1 MQLRPL
7 TLFSSALLL
16 SSTAAAQ
23 SQFTFSIDWQSA
35 SMGSP
40 SSSGVP
46 MTDGDLYHPSTTT
59 LMPAT
64 GLAAAPTISLGHA
77 ADLGLPGGCVGR
89 GPGMPC
95 AIEVD
100 AFSRGIDHQFGPN
113 LPIQR
118 GDLLFS
124 VDEFAAGR
132 PGGPL
137 PNVHSEFLAGDSS
150 ADTFG
155 NLNVLSPG
163 PLPPMPGRNVGMVDG
178 DGAFSASGFT
188 YPSIGLK
195 EPNLPAPG
203 PIDMGDNQDA
213 MDIMEPGT
221 TSGGAVYFSLDG
233 GMFDG
238 REGIPNSNA
247 AAANGVGAADIF
259 VQSGA
264 GMTLWAGAPSL
275 GLDLVAPLTDD
286 IDALILW
293 ENGNGVA
300 DVSPG
305 PYGWQNGK
313 DMIIFSVRR
322 GSAVIGRPD
331 SQFGIP
337 IEEGD
342 LLIPPVAGGAS
353 PFPAIFIPAEAL
365 GLLTVRTHG
374 VSLGDDLDAADH
386 IGGDLFDCDGDGRED
401 AIAIALGLVIDGDQN
416 GVPDSCSSAPVGAPF
431 CFCPMIAAPC
441 GNASPTTGCLNGVG
455 TGALLTGSGSASVTL
470 DNLVLTTSGMP
481 AGSFAMTVMGTGTT
495 PPAALAN
502 GLRCVAGSI
511 HRFPPY
517 STAGGTASIGRGTP
531 NVSMGLVAY
540 STSSFAPSG
549 HITAGSTF
557 HFQTF
562 YRDLGGPCGAM
573 FNLSN
578 ALTVNFTL

>member
-1 MQLRPL
+1 MQLRSL
-7 TLFSSALLL
+7 SLVSSALFFA
-16 SSTAAAQ
+16 STAAAQ

-46 MTDGDLYHPSTTT
+46 MTDGDLYHPST
-59 LMPAT
+59 LSAMPAP
-64 GLAAAPTISLGHA
+64 GFVPAPTISLDHA
-77 ADLGLPGGCVGR
+77 VDLGLPVGCVGR
-89 GPGMPC
+89 GPGVPC

-100 AFSRGIDHQFGPN
+100 AFSRGTDHQFGPS

-137 PNVHSEFLAGDSS
+137 PNVRSEFAAGDSS
-150 ADTFG
+150 ADAFG
-155 NLNVLSPG
+155 NLNTLPPG
-163 PLPPMPGRNVGMVDG
+163 PLPPMPGRNIGMIDG

-213 MDIMEPGT
+213 MDVVESGTAT
-221 TSGGAVYFSLDG
+221 TSAVYFSLDG

-300 DVSPG
+300 DVSSG
-305 PYGWQNGK
+305 PFGWQNGR

-331 SQFGIP
+331 SLFGIP

-374 VSLGDDLDAADH
+374 VALGDDLDAADH
-386 IGGDLFDCDGDGRED
+386 IRGDLFDCDGDGRED
-401 AIAIALGLVIDGDQN
+401 AIAIALGFVPDTDRN
-416 GVPDSCSSAPVGAPF
+416 GVPDGCSSGPVGTPF

-441 GNASPTTGCLNGVG
+441 GNDSPTSGCINGAG
-455 TGALLTGSGSASVTL
+455 TGALLTGSGTSSVAL

-481 AGSFAMTVMGTGTT
+481 TGSFAMTVMGTGTT
-495 PPAALAN
+495 PPAILAN
-502 GLRCVAGSI
+502 GLRCVGGWM

-517 STAGGTASIGRGTP
+517 S
-531 NVSMGLVAY
+531 
-540 STSSFAPSG
+540 
-549 HITAGSTF
+549 
-557 HFQTF
+557 
-562 YRDLGGPCGAM
+562 
-573 FNLSN
+573 
-578 ALTVNFTL
+578 

>member
-7 TLFSSALLL
+7 TLAGTTLLL
-16 SSTAAAQ
+16 ASTAAAQ

-40 SSSGVP
+40 SSGGVP
-46 MTDGDLYHPSTTT
+46 MTDGDLYHPST
-59 LMPAT
+59 LSAMPAP
-64 GLAAAPTISLGHA
+64 GFVPAPTMSLDHA
-77 ADLGLPGGCVGR
+77 VDLGLPGGCVGR
-89 GPGMPC
+89 GPGVPC

-100 AFSRGIDHQFGPN
+100 AFSRGADFQFGPN
-113 LPIQR
+113 QPIR
-118 GDLLFS
+118 AGDLLFS

-137 PNVHSEFLAGDSS
+137 PNVRSEFAAGDSS
-150 ADTFG
+150 ADAFG
-155 NLNVLSPG
+155 SLNTLPPG
-163 PLPPMPGRNVGMVDG
+163 PLPPMPGRNIGMIDG

-213 MDIMEPGT
+213 MDIVEPGT
-221 TSGGAVYFSLDG
+221 ATTSAVYFSLDG

-247 AAANGVGAADIF
+247 AAANSVGAADIF
-259 VQSGA
+259 VNA
-264 GMTLWAGAPSL
+264 GGGMALWAGAPSL

-300 DVSPG
+300 DVAPG
-305 PYGWQNGK
+305 PYGWQNGM

-331 SQFGIP
+331 SQFGLP

-365 GLLTVRTHG
+365 GLLTVRSHG

-386 IGGDLFDCDGDGRED
+386 ISGNLFDCDSDGLED
-401 AIAIALGLVIDGDQN
+401 AIAIAMGLVIDADQN
-416 GVPDSCSSAPVGAPF
+416 GVPDACSSSPVGAPF
-431 CFCPMIAAPC
+431 CFCPVVAAPC
-441 GNASPTTGCLNGVG
+441 GNASATSGCVNGAG
-455 TGALLTGSGSASVTL
+455 TGALLSGSGSASVAL
-470 DNLVLTTSGMP
+470 DNLVLTTSAMP

-495 PPAALAN
+495 PPAILAN
-502 GLRCVAGSI
+502 GLRCVGGWM

-517 STAGGTASIGRGTP
+517 STASGTASIGRGTA

-540 STSSFAPSG
+540 STSTFTPSG

>member
-1 MQLRPL
+1 MQLRPF
-7 TLFSSALLL
+7 TLAGTAFLFASS
-16 SSTAAAQ
+16 AAAQ

-35 SMGSP
+35 SMGTP
-40 SSSGVP
+40 SSSGIP
-46 MTDGDLYHPSTTT
+46 MTDGDLYHPSTMTT
-59 LMPAT
+59 MPAP
-64 GLAAAPTISLGHA
+64 GAVPAPTIAFDHA

-89 GPGMPC
+89 GPGLPC

-100 AFSRGIDHQFGPN
+100 AFSRGADQQFGPN
-113 LPIQR
+113 LPILA

-132 PGGPL
+132 PAGPL
-137 PNVHSEFLAGDSS
+137 PNVRSEFAAGDSS

-155 NLNVLSPG
+155 ILATLPPG
-163 PLPPMPGRNVGMVDG
+163 PLAPMPGANIGMVDG
-178 DGAFSASGFT
+178 DGNYSASGFT
-188 YPSIGLK
+188 YPSIGLR
-195 EPNLPAPG
+195 EPNMPMPG

-213 MDIMEPGT
+213 MDLVEPGT
-221 TSGGAVYFSLDG
+221 TAPAAVYFSLDG

-238 REGIPNSNA
+238 REGLPNSNA
-247 AAANGVGAADIF
+247 AAANMVGPADIF
-259 VQSGA
+259 VNAGA
-264 GMTLWAGAPSL
+264 GMALWVGAPAL
-275 GLDLVAPLTDD
+275 GLDLLGPVTDD

-300 DVSPG
+300 DVAPG
-305 PYGWQNGK
+305 PYGWQNGM

-353 PFPAIFIPAEAL
+353 PYPAIFLPAEAL

-386 IGGDLFDCDGDGRED
+386 IGGDLFDCDGDGMED
-401 AIAIALGLVIDGDQN
+401 AIAIALGVVPDADQN
-416 GVPDSCSSAPVGAPF
+416 GVPDGCSSSPVGTAF
-431 CFCPMIAAPC
+431 CFCPMVLAPC
-441 GNASPTTGCLNGVG
+441 GNASPTTGCLNGAG
-455 TGALLTGSGSASVTL
+455 TGALLTGAGSSSVAA

-481 AGSFAMTVMGTGTT
+481 AASFAMTAMGTGSTL
-495 PPAALAN
+495 PAVVAN
-502 GLRCVAGSI
+502 GLRCIGGSTY
-511 HRFPPY
+511 RFPPY
-517 STAGGTASIGRGTP
+517 ATMGGTASLGRGTP
-531 NVSMGLVAY
+531 NVPMGLSTY
-540 STSSFAPSG
+540 SLATFPASG
-549 HITAGSTF
+549 HIVPGSTF

-562 YRDLGGPCGAM
+562 YRDFAGPCGSW

-578 ALTVNFTL
+578 ALTVTFTP